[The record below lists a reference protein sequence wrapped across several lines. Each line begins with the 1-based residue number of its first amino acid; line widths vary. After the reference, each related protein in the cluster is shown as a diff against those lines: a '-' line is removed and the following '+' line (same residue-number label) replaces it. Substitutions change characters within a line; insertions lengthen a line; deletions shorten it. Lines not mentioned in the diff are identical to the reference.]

1 MGIWRHSFFGGLY
14 VIVEVAGQYNAHEIE
29 DQIRELWEKADTYHK
44 VRALRAGGKKFFF
57 VDGPPYTTG
66 RIHLGTAWNKVIKD
80 SILRYRSMNGG
91 SVKDRAGWDM
101 HGLPIEV
108 KVEESFGFKSK
119 KDIEA
124 YGVSKFID
132 RCKEFAL
139 RQKDDMTAQ
148 FKALGVWMDWDNP
161 YMTLRNEY
169 MEAAWWTLK
178 RANEHGLLERGLRV
192 VNWCPRCETAIADS
206 EVEYWEETDY
216 SIYVKFPVESEPN
229 TYIVIWTTTPW
240 TIPANVA
247 VAVHPEFEYSKVR
260 AWKGDGQ
267 VDVLI
272 MASDLV
278 ESVLREGRYK
288 DYEVIEK
295 LSPGDLT
302 DLKYKHPLLDLIPKQ
317 AEITHSVYTADFVT
331 AENTG
336 CVHIAPGHGL
346 EDFELG
352 MDNELDIFC
361 PVGEDGRY
369 TEEAGL
375 KYDGKYVKEADGE
388 VILDLED
395 RGLLLS
401 QGRLAHRYGH
411 CWRCKTPIIFIA
423 TSQWFLK
430 ISDLKDKMLQEV
442 SKVTWYPEWAGS
454 ARFSDWISNARDWC
468 ISRQRYWGIPLPI
481 WTCQKCGRLEV
492 IGTAKELEER
502 SGEKVPE
509 LHRPD
514 VDRIVLNCPCGGGML
529 RSPDVFDVWF
539 DSAVASWAT
548 LNFPRDQ
555 KAFDEWW
562 PADFITEGHDQTR
575 GWFYSQLGA
584 AMVSFG
590 RAPYRSVLMH
600 GFTLDDQGRKM
611 SKSIGNVVQPEEVL
625 KKYGADTL
633 RLYVLGANAPWEDLH
648 FSWDAVENV
657 DRMLNIF
664 WNAYRFALPYM
675 ILDGFDATKADLSK
689 YKNNLRPED
698 RWILSR
704 VNTLAEE
711 INESMG
717 QYQLHRIARSLSDF
731 ILEDLS
737 RWYIQ
742 LVRPRTWIE
751 QDDPDKLAAYATIY
765 EVLVTLSKLMAPFT
779 PFLAESIYQN
789 MVRGLDP
796 NAPESV
802 HMCDWPMASED
813 LIDRKLEESM
823 SACRDVSEAALNAR
837 QKAGRKLRW
846 PVSEIVISPTEE
858 TLDLSSLEMV
868 IKGQTNAKKITVL
881 GPGEKPKMNLEM
893 SPVHKKIGPVYK
905 GEAKGVIE
913 ALKAADPFEIKRQ
926 LDVKGEA
933 AVSWEGKSYS
943 INKEMV
949 EFKEIPPENLSAAD
963 FSKGFVY
970 VDVTLTP
977 DLESEGYSREI
988 IRRIQDMRKELD
1000 LRVVDQ
1006 IKAAVDIEDKSVL
1019 DLVMKQKDYIAG
1031 EVRAAQMDIGAGLDI
1046 NGRLAKDW
1054 DIENLKIRIGIEKV

>member
-1 MGIWRHSFFGGLY
+1 M
-14 VIVEVAGQYNAHEIE
+14 IVEVAGQYNAHDLEN
-29 DQIRELWEKADTYHK
+29 QVRELWEKSGTYKK
-44 VRALRAGGKKFFF
+44 VRALRAGGRKFYF

-80 SILRYRSMNGG
+80 SVLRYKSMNGYHL
-91 SVKDRAGWDM
+91 KDRPGWDM

-139 RQKDDMTAQ
+139 RQKDDMTTQ
-148 FKALGVWMDWDNP
+148 FKALGAWMDWDNP

-169 MEAAWWTLK
+169 IEAAWWALK
-178 RANEHGLLERGLRV
+178 RAHERDLLERGLRV

-216 SIYVKFPVESEPN
+216 SIYVKFPVEGEPN

-260 AWKGDGQ
+260 ALKGNGH
-267 VDVLI
+267 VDILI

-295 LSPGDLT
+295 LTAKDLT
-302 DLKYKHPLLDLIPKQ
+302 ELKYRHPLLDLVPKQ
-317 AEITHSVYTADFVT
+317 ADISHGVYTADFVT

-352 MDNELDIFC
+352 MDNDLDVFC
-361 PVGEDGRY
+361 PVGGDGRY

-388 VILDLED
+388 VILDLQD
-395 RGLLLS
+395 RGLLLA

-411 CWRCKTPIIFIA
+411 CWRCKTAIIFIA
-423 TSQWFLK
+423 TSQWFLR
-430 ISDLKDKMLQEV
+430 ISDLKDNMLDEV
-442 SKVTWYPEWAGS
+442 SKITWYPEWAGS

-481 WTCQKCGRLEV
+481 WTCPKCGEIEV
-492 IGTAKELEER
+492 IGTAAELEER
-502 SGEKVPE
+502 IGQKIPD

-514 VDRIVLNCPCGGGML
+514 VDSVLLDCPCGGKMK

-590 RAPYRSVLMH
+590 KAPYKSVLMH
-600 GFTLDDQGRKM
+600 GFTLDEQGRKM

-625 KKYGADTL
+625 QKYGADTL

-648 FSWDAVENV
+648 FSWDAVENT

-675 ILDGFDATKADLSK
+675 ILDKFDASKADLSK
-689 YKNNLRPED
+689 YSNNLRPED

-704 VNTLAEE
+704 VNSLAEE
-711 INESMG
+711 IRENME

-742 LVRPRTWIE
+742 LVRPRTWTE
-751 QDDPDKLAAYATIY
+751 QENPDKLAAYATIY
-765 EVLVTLSKLMAPFT
+765 EVLVKLSRLMAPFT
-779 PFLAESIYQN
+779 PFLAETIYQN

-796 NAPESV
+796 TAPESV
-802 HMCDWPMASED
+802 HMCDWPEAKKE
-813 LIDRKLEESM
+813 LIDKKLEESM
-823 SACRDVSEAALNAR
+823 AAVRGISEAASNAR

-846 PVSEIVISPTEE
+846 PVSEIVVSPFEE
-858 TLDLSSLEMV
+858 TLDLSGLETV
-868 IKGQTNAKKITVL
+868 LKGQTNSKKITVL
-881 GPGEKPKMNLEM
+881 KPGEKPKMNLEM

-905 GEAKGVIE
+905 GDARKVVE
-913 ALKAADPFEIKRQ
+913 ALKTADPFEIKRQ
-926 LDVKGEA
+926 LDASGEA
-933 AVSWEGKSYS
+933 SLSWEGKSYS
-943 INKEMV
+943 LNKEMV
-949 EFKEIPPENLSAAD
+949 EFKEIPPENLSAAE

-977 DLESEGYSREI
+977 DLEAEGYAREI

-1000 LRVVDQ
+1000 LRVEDQ
-1006 IKAAVDIEDKSVL
+1006 IKAVVDIEDKAVL
-1019 DLVMKQKDYIAG
+1019 DLALRQKDYIAG
-1031 EVRAAQMDIGAGLDI
+1031 EVRAAQMEIGSGLDVK
-1046 NGRLAKDW
+1046 GKLTKDW
-1054 DIENLKIRIGIEKV
+1054 DIEELKVRIGIDKA